1 MKHCRNH
8 PLRDVVTKFFDL
20 FSDVLHEGIARPL
33 SDEHHHKDRA
43 TSNEHCHGTTRSD
56 RMGSYFGHLDV

>member
-1 MKHCRNH
+1 
-8 PLRDVVTKFFDL
+8 VTKFFDL

-43 TSNEHCHGTTRSD
+43 TSDEHCHGTTRSD